1 MSRAVLFF
9 LNMRFLCSGVSDDV
23 MDSAFISWASFLF
36 WEALSFCLAVEI
48 GELDG
53 VDKDGGVGVEAA
65 RRREDAIGS
74 DLD

>member
-1 MSRAVLFF
+1 
-9 LNMRFLCSGVSDDV
+9 